1 MEIRAALIE
10 QPGEDFHLETLTL
23 DGPKEDEVLEM
34 TAKIRDSFGPVDILV
49 NNAGIIKRIPMHE
62 MTAEEFRQVVDID
75 LTAAFIVSKAV
86 LPDMM
91 ENPAFVMKSLT
102 HDKIREEYNSIKL
115 ALFIMIFCP
124 LSEEIIFRYFIF
136 KHINEASIN
145 SIWVFYLISTLAF
158 IFDHFVTQQIK
169 SLYKVPLSLIECW
182 TYAIWRN
189 TFLCVVIHMC
199 YNICVYAH
207 NSSKYKRYY

>member
-1 MEIRAALIE
+1 
-10 QPGEDFHLETLTL
+10 
-23 DGPKEDEVLEM
+23 
-34 TAKIRDSFGPVDILV
+34 
-49 NNAGIIKRIPMHE
+49 
-62 MTAEEFRQVVDID
+62 
-75 LTAAFIVSKAV
+75 
-86 LPDMM
+86 M
-91 ENPAFVMKSLT
+91 ENLIHLLSFLVILITVFPGIFVFLFDKIPLTRYQNSNLKYVEGLSAVIAVNIIYYKDFSLIYAILLLIIPYFFELFFNNRKSLT